1 MVETIGS
8 EHEMSAS
15 EPLVSILIP
24 AYNCR
29 PWVGRAVESALR
41 QSWRHC
47 EVIVV
52 DDCSTDGTYEELRE
66 FEDSIKL
73 ERAGAN
79 GGQNRTRNR
88 LTELSQGEWLVYL
101 DADDALGRHSVESKL
116 ECGVEAHAVYGSTKI
131 ATYEAGREVE
141 SQVRVA
147 EDYDD
152 LWSAGFA
159 WKFPNTSAFCF
170 RRRAVVEAGGWNESI
185 KNCTDYDL
193 YFRLLERG
201 FRFKAAPD
209 AWSTYRLWSAT
220 QAVNENPLRK
230 MTTRLELMF
239 EVAEYLETRGEMTAE
254 RRRAFFDASL
264 GVLRAIY
271 PLESAWAIKRHEML
285 LSMCPECKPSK
296 DLFPAP
302 YRLVY
307 GTVGFSS
314 AERLAGLMR

>member
-1 MVETIGS
+1 MAERES
-8 EHEMSAS
+8 
-15 EPLVSILIP
+15 LVSILIP

-29 PWVGRAVESALR
+29 PWVGRAVESALGQNWQR
-41 QSWRHC
+41 C

-52 DDCSTDGTYEELRE
+52 DDCSTDGTYEELRQ
-66 FEDSIKL
+66 FEDSIRL
-73 ERAGAN
+73 ERSSAN

-88 LTELSQGEWLVYL
+88 LTELSNGEWLVYL

-116 ECGVEAHAVYGSTKI
+116 ECAGEADVIYGSTKI
-131 ATYEAGREVE
+131 ATYEGQREIASE
-141 SQVRVA
+141 VRVA

-152 LWSAGFA
+152 LWAAAFA

-170 RRRAVVEAGGWNESI
+170 RRGVVLDVGGWNESI

-193 YFRLLERG
+193 YFRLLQHGYR
-201 FRFKAAPD
+201 FRAAPD
-209 AWSTYRLWSAT
+209 AWSTYRQWSQT
-220 QAVNENPLRK
+220 QAVNEDPLRK

-239 EVAEYLETRGEMTAE
+239 EAATQLEVAGEMTSA

-271 PLESAWAIKRHEML
+271 PLEPELAIKRHEAL
-285 LSMCPECKPSK
+285 LAMCPECRPSK
-296 DLFPAP
+296 ELFPAP
-302 YRLVY
+302 YRFVY

-314 AERLAGLMR
+314 AERLAGFMR

>member
-1 MVETIGS
+1 MS
-8 EHEMSAS
+8 EG

-29 PWVGRAVESALR
+29 RWVGRAVESALR
-41 QSWRHC
+41 QSWKRC

-52 DDCSTDGTYEELRE
+52 DDCSTDGTYEELKQ
-66 FEDSIKL
+66 FEDSIRL
-73 ERAGAN
+73 ERATVN

-88 LTELSQGEWLVYL
+88 LTELSTGDWLVYL

-116 ECGVEAHAVYGSTKI
+116 ECAADAVYGSTKI
-131 ATYEAGREVE
+131 AAYEAEREIQSEVI
-141 SQVRVA
+141 VA
-147 EDYDD
+147 EDHED
-152 LWSAGFA
+152 LWSAAFA

-170 RRRAVVEAGGWNESI
+170 RRSAVLGVGGWNENI

-193 YFRLLERG
+193 YFRLLRHG
-201 FRFKAAPD
+201 HRFKAAPD
-209 AWSTYRLWSAT
+209 AWSTYRLWSSM
-220 QAVNENPLRK
+220 QAVNEDPLRK

-239 EVAEYLETRGEMTAE
+239 ETAEYLETEGEMTGD

-264 GVLRAIY
+264 GVLRTIY
-271 PLESAWAIKRHEML
+271 PIEPALAIKQHEAL
-285 LSMCPECKPSK
+285 LSMCPECRPSK

-302 YRLVY
+302 YRLAY

-314 AERLAGLMR
+314 AERLAELMR